1 MAQEIFMMSPLKATI
16 LAGLAAGT
24 IDVGAA
30 CAINRIG
37 PGPILR
43 FIASGLLGAP
53 LPHENWVY
61 GLGLGL
67 QWLMSIIIAAIF
79 VIAATRMPA
88 LLRRWI
94 AAGIAY
100 GIVVYFVM
108 TFVVVPLSRA
118 KAGHVTLSS
127 FIENLLAMMLFGLII
142 AYIVA
147 QFSNARRGIAP
158 DPKAS

>member
-1 MAQEIFMMSPLKATI
+1 MKTSIY
-16 LAGLAAGT
+16 AGLIAGT
-24 IDVGAA
+24 IDIVAA
-30 CAINRIG
+30 CSINMIG

-53 LPHENWVY
+53 LPHETWVY
-61 GLGLGL
+61 CLGLGL
-67 QWLMSIIIAAIF
+67 QWMMSIIIAAIF
-79 VIAATRMPA
+79 VIAATKIPA

-118 KAGHVTLSS
+118 KSGHVTMSS
-127 FIENLLAMMLFGLII
+127 FVENLLAMILFGLIV
-142 AYIVA
+142 AYVA
-147 QFSNARRGIAP
+147 HRMA
-158 DPKAS
+158 PKAKKF

>member
-1 MAQEIFMMSPLKATI
+1 MKTSIY
-16 LAGLAAGT
+16 AGLIAGT
-24 IDVGAA
+24 IDIGAA
-30 CAINRIG
+30 CTINMVG

-53 LPHENWVY
+53 LPHETWVY

-67 QWLMSIIIAAIF
+67 QWMMSIIIAAIF
-79 VIAATRMPA
+79 VIAANKIPA
-88 LLRRWI
+88 LLRRWV

-118 KAGHVTLSS
+118 KSGHVTMSS
-127 FIENLLAMMLFGLII
+127 FVENLLAMILFGLIV
-142 AYIVA
+142 AYIA
-147 QFSNARRGIAP
+147 HRMAS
-158 DPKAS
+158 KAA